1 MKMKICAV
9 TLIGLAIAAVGCQT
23 AEVREG
29 RPLGEVGPA
38 YDAPL
43 QREEWVPFKVTA
55 KGGGAPPANAVNQ
68 AQARLMAERAAK
80 VDAMRNLLE
89 EAYGVTIKSHT
100 TVRDFITQD
109 DTIKAKVNAYIR
121 GAKVVDTKYLSDG
134 SVEIE
139 MEIVLDYQ
147 FRRMFP

>member
-1 MKMKICAV
+1 MKMKVFAGI
-9 TLIGLAIAAVGCQT
+9 LIVILVAAAGCQT
-23 AEVREG
+23 TEVREG
-29 RPLGEVGPA
+29 RPIGEVGPA
-38 YDAPL
+38 YDAP
-43 QREEWVPFKVTA
+43 RPVAEWAPVRITA
-55 KGGGAPPANAVNQ
+55 KGGGAPSPNAVNQ

-89 EAYGVTIKSHT
+89 QAYGVTINSRT

-109 DTIKAKVNAYIR
+109 DTIKARVNAYIK
-121 GAKVVDTKYLSDG
+121 GARVIDTKYLSDG

-139 MEIVLDYQ
+139 MEIILDYQ